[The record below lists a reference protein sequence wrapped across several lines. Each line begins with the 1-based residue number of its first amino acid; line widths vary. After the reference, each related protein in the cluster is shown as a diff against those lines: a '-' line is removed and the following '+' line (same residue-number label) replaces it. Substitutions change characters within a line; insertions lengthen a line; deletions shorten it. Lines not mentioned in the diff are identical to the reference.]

1 MSTPARYNHDLWVGN
16 HKRLEFRLSSRDPD
30 TGTTTPY
37 PLTGIRVNVTVYDKA
52 PQNGGNRL
60 VLKSTDTTPIPD
72 VVIGGANDNE
82 ILAILTP
89 EDTRD
94 IAEGGYAAGDS
105 PVYEVETFDGT
116 TEKTW
121 IWGTL
126 KLKGGANI
134 DE

>member
-1 MSTPARYNHDLWVGN
+1 MATPARNDQDLWVGN
-16 HKRLEFRLSSRDPD
+16 HKRLEFRLWTGST

-52 PQNGGNRL
+52 PQAGGTRL
-60 VLKSTDTTPIPD
+60 VLKSTDTTPTPD
-72 VVIGGANDNE
+72 VVISGDSDNE

-89 EDTRD
+89 EDTRS
-94 IAEGGYAAGDS
+94 IAEGDYAEGAS

-121 IWGTL
+121 IWGKL